1 MSELDNINMSE
12 LDNIKEHVKSLQN
25 QVNILQQNLAL
36 LDKIHSIEDNISF
49 LRGQI
54 EILLN
59 NANTTQLIL
68 KYVVVPLL
76 TIVGALIGI
85 KLTFP

>member
-1 MSELDNINMSE
+1 MSEFE
-12 LDNIKEHVKSLQN
+12 NIKQQVQSLQN
-25 QVNILQQNLAL
+25 QVNIIQQNLTL
-36 LDKIHSIEDNISF
+36 FNDKIHKIEDDISQ
-49 LRGQI
+49 LRGQV
-54 EILLN
+54 EVLLN

-76 TIVGALIGI
+76 TIVGALVGI

>member
-1 MSELDNINMSE
+1 MSELE
-12 LDNIKEHVKSLQN
+12 NIKQQVRSLQN
-25 QVNILQQNLAL
+25 QVNILQQNLTL
-36 LDKIHSIEDNISF
+36 LNDKIHKIEDDILF
-49 LRGQI
+49 LKGQV

-76 TIVGALIGI
+76 AIVGALIGI

>member
-1 MSELDNINMSE
+1 MSE
-12 LDNIKEHVKSLQN
+12 LDNIKEQVKSLQN
-25 QVNILQQNLAL
+25 QVNILQQNLSL
-36 LDKIHSIEDNISF
+36 FNDKIHSIEDNISQ
-49 LRGQI
+49 LKGQI

>member
-1 MSELDNINMSE
+1 MSEPE
-12 LDNIKEHVKSLQN
+12 NIKQQIQSLQS
-25 QVNILQQNLAL
+25 QVNILQQNLTL
-36 LDKIHSIEDNISF
+36 FNDKIHRIEDDILF
-49 LRGQI
+49 LKGQV
-54 EILLN
+54 ETLLN

-76 TIVGALIGI
+76 TIVGALVGI

>member
-1 MSELDNINMSE
+1 MSEFE
-12 LDNIKEHVKSLQN
+12 NIKQQVQSLQN
-25 QVNILQQNLAL
+25 QVNILQQNLTL
-36 LDKIHSIEDNISF
+36 FNDKIHKIEDDISF
-49 LRGQI
+49 LKGQV

-76 TIVGALIGI
+76 TIVGALVGI

>member
-1 MSELDNINMSE
+1 MSE
-12 LDNIKEHVKSLQN
+12 LDNIKEQVKSLQN

-36 LDKIHSIEDNISF
+36 FNDKIHSIEDNISQ

-76 TIVGALIGI
+76 MIVGALIGI

>member
-1 MSELDNINMSE
+1 MSELE
-12 LDNIKEHVKSLQN
+12 NIKRQVQSLQN

-36 LDKIHSIEDNISF
+36 FNDKIHSIEDSISQ
-49 LRGQI
+49 LRGQV

-76 TIVGALIGI
+76 AIVGALVGI

>member
-1 MSELDNINMSE
+1 MSEFE
-12 LDNIKEHVKSLQN
+12 NIKQQVQSLQN
-25 QVNILQQNLAL
+25 QVNIIQQNLTL
-36 LDKIHSIEDNISF
+36 FNDKIHKIEDDISQ
-49 LRGQI
+49 LRGQV

-76 TIVGALIGI
+76 AIVGALIGI

>member
-1 MSELDNINMSE
+1 MSELE
-12 LDNIKEHVKSLQN
+12 NIKQQVKSLQN
-25 QVNILQQNLAL
+25 QVNILQQNLSL
-36 LDKIHSIEDNISF
+36 FNDKIHRIEDNISQ
-49 LRGQI
+49 LRGQV
-54 EILLN
+54 EMLLN

-76 TIVGALIGI
+76 AIVGALIGI

>member
-1 MSELDNINMSE
+1 MSE
-12 LDNIKEHVKSLQN
+12 LDNIKEQVKSLQN

>member
-1 MSELDNINMSE
+1 MSE
-12 LDNIKEHVKSLQN
+12 LDNIKEQVKSLQN

-36 LDKIHSIEDNISF
+36 LNDKIHGIEDNISF

-76 TIVGALIGI
+76 MIVGALIGI

>member
-1 MSELDNINMSE
+1 MSELENIRQQ
-12 LDNIKEHVKSLQN
+12 VRSLQN
-25 QVNILQQNLAL
+25 QVDILQQNLSL
-36 LDKIHSIEDNISF
+36 LNDKIHSIENNVLF
-49 LRGQI
+49 LKGQV

>member
-1 MSELDNINMSE
+1 MSELENIRQQ
-12 LDNIKEHVKSLQN
+12 VRSLQN
-25 QVNILQQNLAL
+25 QVDILQQNLSL
-36 LDKIHSIEDNISF
+36 LNDKIHSIENNVLF
-49 LRGQI
+49 LKGQV

-76 TIVGALIGI
+76 AIVGALVGI

>member
-1 MSELDNINMSE
+1 MSELE
-12 LDNIKEHVKSLQN
+12 NIKQQVQSLQN

-36 LDKIHSIEDNISF
+36 FNDKIHSIEDNIYQ

-76 TIVGALIGI
+76 MIVGALIGI
-85 KLTFP
+85 KLIFP

>member
-1 MSELDNINMSE
+1 MSGLE
-12 LDNIKEHVKSLQN
+12 NIKQQVQSLQN
-25 QVNILQQNLAL
+25 QVNILQQNLTL
-36 LDKIHSIEDNISF
+36 FNDKIHRIEDDILF
-49 LRGQI
+49 LKGQV
-54 EILLN
+54 ETLLN

-76 TIVGALIGI
+76 TIVGALVGI

>member
-1 MSELDNINMSE
+1 MSELE
-12 LDNIKEHVKSLQN
+12 NIKQQVKSLQN
-25 QVNILQQNLAL
+25 QVNLLQQNLAL
-36 LDKIHSIEDNISF
+36 FNDKIHRIEDDITF
-49 LRGQI
+49 LKGQV

>member
-1 MSELDNINMSE
+1 MSELE
-12 LDNIKEHVKSLQN
+12 NIKQQVQSLQN
-25 QVNILQQNLAL
+25 QVSILQQNLTL
-36 LDKIHSIEDNISF
+36 FNDKIHRIEDDILF
-49 LRGQI
+49 LKGQV
-54 EILLN
+54 EMLLN

-76 TIVGALIGI
+76 TIVGALVGI

>member
-1 MSELDNINMSE
+1 MSE
-12 LDNIKEHVKSLQN
+12 LDNIKEQVKSLQN
-25 QVNILQQNLAL
+25 QVNILQQNLSL
-36 LDKIHSIEDNISF
+36 FNDKIHSIEVNISQ
-49 LRGQI
+49 LKGQI

>member
-1 MSELDNINMSE
+1 MSELE
-12 LDNIKEHVKSLQN
+12 NIKQQVQSLQN
-25 QVNILQQNLAL
+25 QVNILQQNLSL
-36 LDKIHSIEDNISF
+36 FNDKIHSIEDNISQ
-49 LRGQI
+49 LKGQI

>member
-1 MSELDNINMSE
+1 MSELE
-12 LDNIKEHVKSLQN
+12 NIKEQVKSLQN

-36 LDKIHSIEDNISF
+36 LNDKIHSIEDNISF

-76 TIVGALIGI
+76 MIVGALIGI

>member
-1 MSELDNINMSE
+1 
-12 LDNIKEHVKSLQN
+12 LQN
-25 QVNILQQNLAL
+25 QVNILQQNLSL
-36 LDKIHSIEDNISF
+36 FNDKIHSIEDNISQ
-49 LRGQI
+49 LKGQI

>member
-1 MSELDNINMSE
+1 MSE
-12 LDNIKEHVKSLQN
+12 LDNIKQQVQSLQN
-25 QVNILQQNLAL
+25 QVNILQQNLSL
-36 LDKIHSIEDNISF
+36 FNYKIHSIEDNISQ
-49 LRGQI
+49 LKGQI

-76 TIVGALIGI
+76 TIVGALVGI

>member
-1 MSELDNINMSE
+1 MSEFE
-12 LDNIKEHVKSLQN
+12 NIKQQVQSLQN
-25 QVNILQQNLAL
+25 QVSILQQNLTL
-36 LDKIHSIEDNISF
+36 FNDKIHRIEDDILF
-49 LRGQI
+49 LKGQV
-54 EILLN
+54 EMLLN

-76 TIVGALIGI
+76 TIVGALVGI